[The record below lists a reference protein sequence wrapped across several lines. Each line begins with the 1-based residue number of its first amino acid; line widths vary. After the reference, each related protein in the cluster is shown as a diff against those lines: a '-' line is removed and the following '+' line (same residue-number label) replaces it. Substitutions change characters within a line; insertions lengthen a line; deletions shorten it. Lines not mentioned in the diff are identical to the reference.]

1 VVNAEVSRPERPSLM
16 TDKSQK
22 INTVQDIYPLR
33 QHEKQLE
40 CSGSL
45 RLPPSLT
52 VDSDDIS

>member
-1 VVNAEVSRPERPSLM
+1 M

-22 INTVQDIYPLR
+22 INSVRDIHPLR

-40 CSGSL
+40 YSGSL
-45 RLPPSLT
+45 LPPSLA